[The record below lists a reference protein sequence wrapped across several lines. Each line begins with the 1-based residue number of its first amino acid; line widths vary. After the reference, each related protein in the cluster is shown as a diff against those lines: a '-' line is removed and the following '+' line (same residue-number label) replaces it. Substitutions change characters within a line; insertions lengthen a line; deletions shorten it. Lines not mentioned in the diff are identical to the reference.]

1 MTKDLKDN
9 LATLQANIQP
19 IMAAI
24 ANRTVNSSAESRVNT
39 SHTGRHTHTHTIL
52 YMFVLQYYAE
62 YTDKRV
68 SKVYDGY
75 ELHKYGDNSMN
86 R

>member
-39 SHTGRHTHTHTIL
+39 SGRHTHTR
-52 YMFVLQYYAE
+52 YMFVLQYNAE

-75 ELHKYGDNSMN
+75 ESHKYGDNSMN